1 MSFKLPFYAA
11 AIALCTVATANAQST
26 YVPYS
31 YTPYDVAQFD
41 IAGVKLRMTAAEALE
56 AVKATLGVT
65 DDQISATEDY
75 KENPITQKA
84 ELSFYTVQTDN
95 IEMVISLAPQVP
107 YDSENPVIVQGVT
120 FEMNGAGSIVE
131 DMKTRAIEKYGVP
144 TTGRVEDP
152 PHFPAEWCDWP
163 EGKTSGSCNGL
174 GIAWLGI
181 NRNELTM
188 RDPGVD
194 REMRDFLQNAPS
206 PEPKF

>member
-1 MSFKLPFYAA
+1 MSVRTPLYVAT
-11 AIALCTVATANAQST
+11 IALCTATTVNAQST

-31 YTPYDVAQFD
+31 YTPYDVGQFD

-65 DDQISATEDY
+65 DDQIRATEDY
-75 KENPITQKA
+75 RENPVTQKA
-84 ELSFYTVQTDN
+84 ELSFYTIRTDN
-95 IEMVISLAPQVP
+95 IDMTISLAPQVP
-107 YDSENPVIVQGVT
+107 HDVENPVIVQGVT
-120 FEMNGAGSIVE
+120 FKMTGTGSIVE

-152 PHFPAEWCDWP
+152 PHLRAEWCDWP
-163 EGKTSGSCNGL
+163 EGDTSGSCGSK
-174 GIAWLGI
+174 GIAWI
-181 NRNELTM
+181 AIDRNELSM

-206 PEPKF
+206 TAPKF